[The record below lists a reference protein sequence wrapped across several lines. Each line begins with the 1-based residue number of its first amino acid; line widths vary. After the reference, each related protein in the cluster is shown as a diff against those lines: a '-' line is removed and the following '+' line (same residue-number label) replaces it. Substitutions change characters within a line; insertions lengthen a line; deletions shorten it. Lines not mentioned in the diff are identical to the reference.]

1 MFHSEVLPAEH
12 KVVVEKR
19 SPPTRSELSTDQRQA
34 FDTLTKWAEA
44 RMGSKTN
51 DYVTLGGLAGTG
63 KTTILATLADSFQ
76 LGRGPSV
83 VFTAFTG
90 KAVDVLKRKLASYG
104 IDAPCK
110 TLHSLMYKPQ
120 TDKAGNVIGWEHKRE
135 LGTWY
140 EDEYGQMRCDT
151 YDLVVLDEASMVNA
165 ELWKDLRSYD
175 VPIIA
180 VGDHGQLPPVG
191 TGAINLLEK
200 PHMRLEKIHRQAADN
215 PIISLAHGVRAD
227 GVNAIFKY
235 KNTEDT
241 RVRRMRFEQA
251 LDIIAL
257 GGLDAAGIC
266 YKNATRTRL
275 NMLIHDRVVHHK
287 GDDAN
292 DIVICLRN
300 FEGELFNGMRGILRS
315 VDGEPDKLNRCW
327 MTVDFPENDM
337 RCKVQVQLS
346 QFGRPTGIQ
355 LSDVPNAKRWDE
367 IGLLFDYGYV
377 VTCHKA
383 QGSQWSDVVVQY
395 ETTQKDTEEV
405 RRRWLYTAITRASER
420 LVIST

>member
-12 KVVVEKR
+12 KIVVEKR
-19 SPPTRSELSTDQRQA
+19 SPPARSDLSTDQRQA
-34 FDTLTKWAEA
+34 FDTLMKWSETRA
-44 RMGSKTN
+44 GSKTN
-51 DYVTLGGLAGTG
+51 EFVTLGGLAGTG
-63 KTTILATLADSFQ
+63 KTTILATIADHMRN
-76 LGRGPSV
+76 GHGPSV

-90 KAVDVLKRKLASYG
+90 KAVDVLKRKLAAYG

-110 TLHSLMYKPQ
+110 TLHSLMYKPK
-120 TDKAGNVIGWEHKRE
+120 TDKVGNIIGWEQKKD

-140 EDEYGQMRCDT
+140 EDEYGRMQLDT
-151 YDLVVLDEASMVNA
+151 YDLVIVDEASMVNK
-165 ELWKDLRSYD
+165 ELWAHLRSYD

-191 TGAINLLEK
+191 AGAINLLEK

-215 PIISLAHGVRAD
+215 PIITLAHAVREA
-227 GVNAIFKY
+227 GATAIYKY
-235 KNTEDT
+235 KNTDDT
-241 RVRRMRFEQA
+241 RVRRLRFA
-251 LDIIAL
+251 DAIDIIAL

-266 YKNATRTRL
+266 YKNATRVKL
-275 NMLIHDRVVHHK
+275 NQEIHDRVVLHK

-292 DIVICLRN
+292 DIVICLKN
-300 FEGELFNGMRGILRS
+300 WDGELFNGMRGILRS

-337 RCKVQVQLS
+337 RCKVQAQLS
-346 QFGRPTGIQ
+346 QFGRPSSVQ
-355 LSDVPNAKRWDE
+355 LEDVKGAKRWDE

-395 ETTQKDTEEV
+395 ETTAKDTEEV